1 MDDMVN
7 RREDAAF
14 LTKWYGYLF
23 WLIIPTIIGN
33 IMTHETAVELFP
45 VLQKPG
51 QVISVITNLI
61 WALILL
67 KLKDH
72 SDKLAFA
79 GWGMIGLAIFGFLD
93 SFLLSNLGITEVSGL
108 AAIVV
113 ALVVEYHEL
122 CGHSDLLSSYD
133 AALSDKWKNLWKWE
147 IRAYGAL
154 LATVLAAVLIP
165 MLGLL
170 LVLVSAVALGV
181 IAILKWVYIYQTK
194 NFFQEYE
201 INEKYRDIPS
211 LVDRLEDVEE
221 IAGSGE
227 EGNRHEGCN

>member
-1 MDDMVN
+1 
-7 RREDAAF
+7 
-14 LTKWYGYLF
+14 
-23 WLIIPTIIGN
+23 
-33 IMTHETAVELFP
+33 
-45 VLQKPG
+45 
-51 QVISVITNLI
+51 
-61 WALILL
+61 
-67 KLKDH
+67 
-72 SDKLAFA
+72 
-79 GWGMIGLAIFGFLD
+79 MIGLAIFGFLD
-93 SFLLSNLGITEVSGL
+93 SLLLSHSGIAVVSGL
-108 AAIVV
+108 AAIVI

-133 AALSDKWKNLWKWE
+133 AVLSDKWKNLWKWE

-211 LVDRLEDVEE
+211 LVSENEDQ
-221 IAGSGE
+221 
-227 EGNRHEGCN
+227 GNE